1 MKCFV
6 TNSTPSAQGFLKPGI
21 PVQMNPFPHLAIGE
35 EGRGRTLARVPVTLE
50 LATKNPAE
58 TDPSG
63 DQVSSLTD
71 ARVMRSSDGKTIV
84 ARAGTYPDQRCLVH
98 LVYDPGFRGNCCWEV
113 LEPTTGNWYAIGWVK
128 SGSDPVDIVQS
139 HGLVTVIVSGNK
151 AEGNAGRMGSSEEHL
166 AILKP
171 GATIRF
177 TRTGRTYGAPKVLLM
192 AWDGERFIVQTPD
205 EKASQEAQA
214 ALTQNPELFRDL

>member
-6 TNSTPSAQGFLKPGI
+6 TNSTPDAHGFIKPGI

-58 TDPSG
+58 TDPTG
-63 DQVSSLTD
+63 GQVSSLTD
-71 ARVMRSSDGKTIV
+71 ARVMRSLGGKTIV

-128 SGSDPVDIVQS
+128 SGSDPVDIALNNS
-139 HGLVTVIVSGNK
+139 LVTVIVSGNK
-151 AEGNAGRMGSSEEHL
+151 AQGDAGRMGSSEEHL

-171 GATIRF
+171 GAVIRF

-192 AWDGERFIVQTPD
+192 SWDGENFGVITPD
-205 EKASQEAQA
+205 DLAAKSAQEA
-214 ALTQNPELFRDL
+214 LGKNPEQFKDL